1 MKNKHKIVSDLVS
14 VLTPCFNSEQYISS
28 LLDSVLMQDYP
39 FIEMIVVDDGSTDNS
54 VHVIEE
60 YIPEFN
66 KRGYSLSIIRQKNT
80 GQSGAIKNGLNHI
93 HGEYL
98 VWPDSDDYYTTEVA
112 ISKMVSIF
120 KSSDSTIG
128 MVRTWENV
136 IRESDNGEHAI
147 LSVNGVGQ
155 EGIANKR
162 HLFRDCLLQT
172 NGYYYVPGAYM
183 IKTQCLFDSMSDFFV
198 HKEAGQNAQLMLPI
212 LYHYN
217 CFTIPE
223 VHYNV
228 RVRQDSHSRR
238 DTNDLDRI
246 LRRYDIYR
254 MTYLDTVKNISNINK
269 DDLIK
274 FTTLINDNM
283 DYTLFLISCTHC
295 SRAYSRK
302 IFKALQAQNIN
313 IAIKHKIM
321 YYFLQIGILPIILRL
336 IHR

>member
-1 MKNKHKIVSDLVS
+1 
-14 VLTPCFNSEQYISS
+14 
-28 LLDSVLMQDYP
+28 MQDYP

-54 VHVIEE
+54 VHVIER

-98 VWPDSDDYYTTEVA
+98 VWPDSDDYYATRVA
-112 ISKMVSIF
+112 ISKMVSVF
-120 KSSDSTIG
+120 KSSDSSIG

-136 IRESDNGEHAI
+136 IRESENGENAI

-228 RVRQDSHSRR
+228 KVRQDSHSRK
-238 DTNDLDRI
+238 DTDNLDRI

-254 MTYLDTVKNISNINK
+254 MTYLNTLKNITDISSN
-269 DDLIK
+269 DLHECIERV
-274 FTTLINDNM
+274 NHNM
-283 DYTLFLISCTHC
+283 DYSNFWISC
-295 SRAYSRK
+295 
-302 IFKALQAQNIN
+302 FKCNKSQAKKAFIKLQNQN
-313 IAIKHKIM
+313 IAISFKHKVM
-321 YYFLQIGILPIILRL
+321 YYLLQMGILPVILRTK
-336 IHR
+336 RG